1 MGIWDRLGQGLSKS
15 REGFARTRE
24 GLTKTREEFLANL
37 RRLLPANR
45 RITPELYEEL
55 ETALLAADLGM
66 PSVSALL
73 ASVREAVRESGEADG
88 HAVRTV
94 LKSAIA
100 EQLRKADTA
109 RPNLPE
115 DASPVVILMIGING
129 VGKTTTIGTLAGFY
143 AQRGKRVVLVPAD
156 TFRAAAGE
164 QLEQWGRRVGVEVVK
179 PQPGADPASVA
190 FDGLA
195 AARARKADIV
205 LVDTAG
211 RLHTKSNLM
220 DELRKIKRTLSKAMP
235 GAPHEVW
242 LVLDA
247 TVGQNGLAQA
257 RQFHEALGVT
267 GVVLTKLD
275 GTAKGGIVVAVSDLG
290 LPVRYIGIGEGVNDL
305 EPFDPE
311 AFAEALLG
319 GDL

>member
-1 MGIWDRLGQGLSKS
+1 MGIWNRLGPSFQKT
-15 REGFARTRE
+15 REGLARTRE
-24 GLTKTREEFLANL
+24 GLTKTREGLLGNL

-55 ETALLAADLGM
+55 ENALLAADLGV
-66 PSVSALL
+66 PSVSSLME
-73 ASVREAVRESGEADG
+73 SVRETVRQSGEPDANS
-88 HAVRTV
+88 VRLA
-94 LKSAIA
+94 LKVAIA
-100 EQLRKADTA
+100 KHLHKAEAA
-109 RPNLPE
+109 RSLPQE
-115 DASPVVILMIGING
+115 SSPLVVLMIGING
-129 VGKTTTIGTLAGFY
+129 VGKTTTIGKLAGLY
-143 AQRGKRVVLVPAD
+143 ARNGKRVVLVPAD

-164 QLEQWGRRVGVEVVK
+164 QLEEWARRVEVDIMA
-179 PQPGADPASVA
+179 PQPGADPAAVA
-190 FDGLA
+190 FDGLV

-220 DELRKIKRTLSKAMP
+220 DELRKIKRTLNKAMP

-257 RQFHEALGVT
+257 RQFDEALGVT

-275 GTAKGGIVVAVSDLG
+275 GTAKGGIVLAVSSLG
-290 LPVRYIGIGEGVNDL
+290 LPVRYIGVGEGVGDL
-305 EPFDPE
+305 EPFDPDG
-311 AFAEALLG
+311 FAEALLG
-319 GDL
+319 QEL

>member
-1 MGIWDRLGQGLSKS
+1 MGIWDRLGQSLSKT
-15 REGFARTRE
+15 REGLTRTRE
-24 GLTKTREEFLANL
+24 GLTKTREGLLGNL

-45 RITPELYEEL
+45 RITPELYDEL
-55 ETALLAADLGM
+55 ESALLAADLGM
-66 PSVSALL
+66 TSVRALMD
-73 ASVREAVRESGEADG
+73 SVREVVRQSGEPDTDT
-88 HAVRTV
+88 VRRV

-109 RPNLPE
+109 RSNPPPE
-115 DASPVVILMIGING
+115 SPPLVILMIGING
-129 VGKTTTIGTLAGFY
+129 VGKTTTIGKLAGLF
-143 AQRGKRVVLVPAD
+143 ARSGKRVVLVPAD

-164 QLEQWGRRVGVEVVK
+164 QLEQWGRRVEVEVIK
-179 PQPGADPASVA
+179 PQPGADPAAVA
-190 FDGLA
+190 FDGVIA
-195 AARARKADIV
+195 AKARKADVV

-220 DELRKIKRTLSKAMP
+220 DELKKIKRTLSKAMP

-257 RQFHEALGVT
+257 GQFDAALGVT

-275 GTAKGGIVVAVSDLG
+275 GTAKGGIVVAIADLG
-290 LPVRYIGIGEGVNDL
+290 LPVRYIGIGEGIEDL
-305 EPFDPE
+305 EPFDPDG
-311 AFAEALLG
+311 FAEALLG
-319 GDL
+319 EEL